1 MKKGV
6 LKSFANFTG
15 KNLRWSLF
23 LIKWQAFWPTNLL
36 KRDSNT
42 VIFPV
47 KNNAYFEVE
56 TLEKKIYSCFLMSE
70 VIQRKYT
77 E

>member
-6 LKSFANFTG
+6 LKNFANFTG
-15 KNLRWSLF
+15 KNLRWSLL

-47 KNNAYFEVE
+47 NICK
-56 TLEKKIYSCFLMSE
+56 FLRTP
-70 VIQRKYT
+70 ILK
-77 E
+77 